1 MRNNLAA
8 AAFAAALF
16 VGAAQ
21 AQQQVQ
27 QIVTQPPKPYDP
39 PIFRITGRGEI
50 FLPPDQAR
58 VGVSFYSPGRTAAEA
73 MQAVSARAR
82 VLEAAVRAINSERVT
97 LDRVDVVFRPV
108 MREGGE
114 RRPDRITGYE
124 ASAAVTILVRDLA
137 LVPRAVEAAISA
149 QPDSFDDVRFS
160 LSDPAAARRQAREA
174 AIADAMEKA
183 RIYVGGAGH
192 RLGQLLHMEEGG
204 AQGVDRDAREEE
216 IVVAGYRASVR
227 AQDAPAPPPPPI
239 AAERQRYTAEISL
252 IFEIA
257 RAPQS
262 RTP

>member
-1 MRNNLAA
+1 MRNILAA

-124 ASAAVTILVRDLA
+124 ASAAVTILVRDLT

-192 RLGQLLHMEEGG
+192 RLGQLLHMEEG
-204 AQGVDRDAREEE
+204 AAPGVDRDLADE
-216 IVVAGYRASVR
+216 IVVTGYRASVR

-239 AAERQRYTAEISL
+239 AAERQRYTANVSL
-252 IFEIA
+252 VFEIA
-257 RAPQS
+257 RSP
-262 RTP
+262 